1 MLLSLLAFG
10 WVSKIIFTSI
20 QLSLLE
26 GIHFDLYNCRSCFS
40 FLWLSSQAIFHCVL
54 FDHFIYSSCNSSS
67 TVVFIDYFI
76 QFTFFAEVVFSY
88 VKSFSSYISI
98 ERLKEWRGL
107 INTHLFYTHSVF
119 YNFRSNSYY
128 CLEMVVF

>member
-1 MLLSLLAFG
+1 MLLSLFAFG

-76 QFTFFAEVVFSY
+76 QFTFFAEVFFSY
-88 VKSFSSYISI
+88 VSSFLLILVLTD
-98 ERLKEWRGL
+98 LKNGEVYS
-107 INTHLFYTHSVF
+107 NTLVCYYFYFVS
-119 YNFRSNSYY
+119 
-128 CLEMVVF
+128 L